1 MINYL
6 KSIERNWSETISFQ
20 GVKTTYDFNIWTDLW
35 LEITSIMIREKL
47 PIIFSCFLI
56 SFVTG
61 ESGWNSFE
69 NILET
74 RQIPGRLDKDQRWL
88 SKQFVVSK
96 MECLDICLRT
106 TRCASFYL
114 KQRIKNWIC
123 IILDKTPWESDK
135 LVRQN
140 TGWMNF
146 NASSQKLQEV
156 GSHNIRH
163 CITKL
168 LASSIF
174 WRVIRACYLI
184 KNFFDRNFSSNR
196 RHWDGS

>member
-1 MINYL
+1 
-6 KSIERNWSETISFQ
+6 
-20 GVKTTYDFNIWTDLW
+20 
-35 LEITSIMIREKL
+35 MIREKL
-47 PIIFSCFLI
+47 PIIFSYFLI

-61 ESGWNSFE
+61 ESCWNSFE

-88 SKQFVVSK
+88 SKQFMVSK

-146 NASSQKLQEV
+146 NVTSQELQEV
-156 GSHNIRH
+156 GSHKYQTLH
-163 CITKL
+163 YQTACIFDFLAGYQSL
-168 LASSIF
+168 LFDWELFRQELFFKQTALR
-174 WRVIRACYLI
+174 RVLSFKGAALVVFLFIMIMRMNGMENVDKSFHLQI
-184 KNFFDRNFSSNR
+184 QK
-196 RHWDGS
+196 

>member
-1 MINYL
+1 MCVWYILKRLPVSEKVVDIYLHINYCQLLILRRLKISFNFLSYEMTNYL
-6 KSIERNWSETISFQ
+6 KSVNRNWSETISFQ

-61 ESGWNSFE
+61 ESCWNSFE

-88 SKQFVVSK
+88 TKQFVVSK

-106 TRCASFYL
+106 TRCAFFLS
-114 KQRIKNWIC
+114 
-123 IILDKTPWESDK
+123 E
-135 LVRQN
+135 
-140 TGWMNF
+140 
-146 NASSQKLQEV
+146 
-156 GSHNIRH
+156 
-163 CITKL
+163 TK
-168 LASSIF
+168 
-174 WRVIRACYLI
+174 
-184 KNFFDRNFSSNR
+184 D
-196 RHWDGS
+196 

>member
-1 MINYL
+1 
-6 KSIERNWSETISFQ
+6 
-20 GVKTTYDFNIWTDLW
+20 
-35 LEITSIMIREKL
+35 MIREKL

-61 ESGWNSFE
+61 ESCWNSFE

-106 TRCASFYL
+106 TRCAFFYL

-146 NASSQKLQEV
+146 NVSSQKLHEV
-156 GSHNIRH
+156 GSHKYQTLH
-163 CITKL
+163 YQTACI
-168 LASSIF
+168 
-174 WRVIRACYLI
+174 
-184 KNFFDRNFSSNR
+184 FDFLVG
-196 RHWDGS
+196 HWTSLFDWELFR